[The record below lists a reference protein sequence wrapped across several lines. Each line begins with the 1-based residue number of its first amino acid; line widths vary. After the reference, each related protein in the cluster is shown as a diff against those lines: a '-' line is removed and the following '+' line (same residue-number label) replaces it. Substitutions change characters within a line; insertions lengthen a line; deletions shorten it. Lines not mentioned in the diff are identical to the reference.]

1 MIVRELA
8 QRTNAAYQEFL
19 KIGSTQLKNT
29 ILESVAE
36 KIAANQK
43 FLVQENKKDLDA
55 GKEKGLTTAFL
66 DRLALNDK
74 RIQGMIQ
81 ACHEIAA
88 LPDPVGKITD
98 MVVRPAG
105 FKVGR
110 MRVPIGVIGI
120 IYEARPNV
128 TIEAATL
135 CLKSGNGV
143 ILRGGSNS
151 FHSNMALMT
160 VLREAL
166 KDNGVNEYLLSYL
179 ESTDRTAVDE
189 MLQQDDLI
197 HLIIPRGGESLI
209 KSVVEKSRIPVL
221 KHYKGV
227 CHVYV
232 NEFAD
237 LDMADK
243 IAVNAKVQ
251 RPAVCNSSETL
262 LVDKHIASEF
272 LPRVLKNLQNAG
284 VEIRGCEKTRA
295 IYSENVKEVTEDDYY
310 AEFLDLILAV
320 KVVDDI
326 DDAVAHINKYGSNH
340 TDAIITKDINVANQ
354 FINNV
359 DTASV
364 MVNATTRLSDGGVY
378 GLGAEIGISTDR
390 LHARGPMGLEELT
403 TYKWLVM
410 GDGHIR
416 E

>member
-1 MIVRELA
+1 MVRELA
-8 QRTNAAYQEFL
+8 KNTHAAYQEFL
-19 KIGSTQLKNT
+19 KIGSTQLKNN
-29 ILESVAE
+29 ILQSIAE
-36 KIAANQK
+36 KIAAHRDFLLKENQ
-43 FLVQENKKDLDA
+43 KDLDA
-55 GKEKGLTTAFL
+55 GKERRLTAAFL
-66 DRLALNDK
+66 DRLALNDE

-81 ACHEIAA
+81 SCHEIIA
-88 LPDPVGKITD
+88 LPDPVGKIYD

-135 CLKSGNGV
+135 CLKSGNAV
-143 ILRGGSNS
+143 ILRGGNNAY
-151 FHSNMALMT
+151 HSNMALMT
-160 VLREAL
+160 VLKEAL

-179 ESTDRTAVDE
+179 ASKDRAAVDE
-189 MLQQDDLI
+189 MLKQDDLI

-209 KSVVEKSRIPVL
+209 RSVVEKSRIPVL

-232 NEFAD
+232 NVFAD
-237 LDMADK
+237 QDMAEK
-243 IAVNAKVQ
+243 IVINAKVQ
-251 RPAVCNSSETL
+251 RPATCNSAETL
-262 LVDKHIASEF
+262 LVDEHIAKTF
-272 LPRVLKNLQNAG
+272 LPKVLKKLQAAG

-295 IYSENVKEVTEDDYY
+295 IYSKDVNPATEDDYY

-320 KVVDDI
+320 KVVKNI
-326 DDAVAHINKYGSNH
+326 DEATAHINHYGSGH
-340 TDAIITKDINVANQ
+340 TDAIVTKDIQVANQ
-354 FINNV
+354 FINYV

-364 MVNATTRLSDGGVY
+364 IVNATTRLADGGVY

-403 TYKWLVM
+403 TYKWIVQ
-410 GDGHIR
+410 GNGHLR